1 MGSCSKLRNS
11 GILCRWVGPHQTRGR
26 EISKEAV
33 VVIQVK
39 ERVRDER
46 RGQAQDF
53 EGGMYKIETDL
64 DREVSRTLKLDSR
77 TCR

>member
-1 MGSCSKLRNS
+1 M
-11 GILCRWVGPHQTRGR
+11 
-26 EISKEAV
+26 
-33 VVIQVK
+33 VIQVK

-53 EGGMYKIETDL
+53 EGGMYKIETDF